1 MLRGQGTAG
10 SAIMRHL
17 FAIVLTAGCAI
28 GGVAA
33 SAQVPPRVPDVE
45 IRIPAPGPV
54 PPGPVID
61 GPGTQGAPP
70 TVVSPPPLNTFGDR
84 MTQCLHQGSSAGLRG
99 ADLDG
104 YARAC
109 AKEN

>member
-1 MLRGQGTAG
+1 MK
-10 SAIMRHL
+10 HL

-28 GGVAA
+28 GGAAA

-45 IRIPAPGPV
+45 VRIPAPQPV

-61 GPGTQGAPP
+61 GPATQGAPQ
-70 TVVSPPPLNTFGDR
+70 TVVTPPALNTFGER
-84 MTQCLHQGSSAGLRG
+84 MTQCLNQGSKAGLSG
-99 ADLDG
+99 ADLEG
-104 YARAC
+104 YARVC

>member
-1 MLRGQGTAG
+1 
-10 SAIMRHL
+10 MRHF

-45 IRIPAPGPV
+45 IRIPAPSP
-54 PPGPVID
+54 
-61 GPGTQGAPP
+61 
-70 TVVSPPPLNTFGDR
+70 VSPPPLNTFGDR

-99 ADLDG
+99 ADLEG

>member
-1 MLRGQGTAG
+1 MTR
-10 SAIMRHL
+10 L
-17 FAIVLTAGCAI
+17 FAIMLTAGCTI
-28 GGVAA
+28 GGAAA

-45 IRIPAPGPV
+45 VRIPAPQSVPSGPV
-54 PPGPVID
+54 VD
-61 GPGTQGAPP
+61 GAATQGAPQ
-70 TVVSPPPLNTFGDR
+70 TVVTPPPLNTFNDR

-99 ADLDG
+99 ADLEG